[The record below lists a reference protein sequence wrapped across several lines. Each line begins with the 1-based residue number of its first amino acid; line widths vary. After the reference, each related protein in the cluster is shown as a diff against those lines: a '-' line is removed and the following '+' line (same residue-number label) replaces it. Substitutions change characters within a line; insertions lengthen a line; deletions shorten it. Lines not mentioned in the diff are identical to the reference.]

1 MLFLQNN
8 MDIISHI
15 PKDLQNFLLVVIF
28 SLLIGLEQRKHHIE
42 TEFESL
48 FGTDRTITLI
58 GIMGFILYVLMP
70 QNLSLFFAGGLV
82 LTLLLGIYYYN
93 KIKIKNQWGFT
104 SIIIALITYCLAP
117 LVYLQSA
124 WLVMLIVVA
133 ILIFVEL
140 KETLFNFSKKFN
152 RDEFIIL
159 AKFLIIA
166 AIILPLLPHNPL
178 SKEFNISPYQI
189 WLAIVAVSSISYFSY
204 LLKKFVFPNS
214 GIILSA
220 ILGGL
225 YSSTATTIILAK
237 KSKEENNELKISAGI
252 IAATATM
259 YIRILILAFIFNAE
273 IAFILLPYFLVFVI
287 TSAAIIL
294 FLLFKKNMN
303 NDSVLNVENAQNPL
317 EFKTAL
323 IFGLLFSFFA
333 VLTQFV
339 ITRYGDIGVNIL
351 SFIVGVTDI
360 DPYILN
366 LFQKVEGNLTASII
380 FKATIIATASNNLI
394 KMIYAV
400 ILGSPTIKKHV
411 IIGFSTL
418 IIVSIASILI

>member
-1 MLFLQNN
+1 V
-8 MDIISHI
+8 DIISHI
-15 PKDLQNFLLVVIF
+15 PKDLENFLLVVIF

-42 TEFESL
+42 IEFESL

-58 GIMGFILYVLMP
+58 GIMGFILYLLMP
-70 QNLSLFFAGGLV
+70 QNLILFFSGGFV
-82 LTLLLGIYYYN
+82 IAMLLAIYYYN

-117 LVYLQSA
+117 LVYLEPK
-124 WLVMLIVVA
+124 WLVTLIVVT

-166 AIILPLLPHNPL
+166 AIILPLLPHDPI
-178 SKEFNISPYQI
+178 SKGLNISPYQV

-204 LLKKFVFPNS
+204 LLKKFAFPNS

-220 ILGGL
+220 VLGGL

-237 KSKEENNELKISAGI
+237 KSKEDSNAVKISAGI

-259 YIRILILAFIFNAE
+259 YIRILILAFIFNAK
-273 IAFILLPYFLVFVI
+273 IAFILLPYFIAFI
-287 TSAAIIL
+287 AASMIMIL
-294 FLLFKKNMN
+294 FLLFKKNKT
-303 NDSVLNVENAQNPL
+303 NDSVLNVESVQNPL

-333 VLTQFV
+333 VLTNFV
-339 ITRYGDIGVNIL
+339 VAKYGDVGVNVL

-366 LFQKVEGNLTASII
+366 LFQKVEGSLTTDII
-380 FKATIIATASNNLI
+380 FKATIIAAASNNFI
-394 KMIYAV
+394 KMVYAV
-400 ILGSPTIKKHV
+400 VLGNTTIKKHV
-411 IIGFSTL
+411 IIGFSIL
-418 IIVSIASILI
+418 IIISFASVLI

>member
-1 MLFLQNN
+1 

-15 PKDLQNFLLVVIF
+15 PKDLENFLLVVIF

-42 TEFESL
+42 IEFESL

-70 QNLSLFFAGGLV
+70 QNLILFFSGGFV
-82 LTLLLGIYYYN
+82 IAMLLGIYYYN

-117 LVYLQSA
+117 LVYLEPK
-124 WLVMLIVVA
+124 WLVTLIVVT

-166 AIILPLLPHNPL
+166 AIILPLLPHDPI
-178 SKEFNISPYQI
+178 SKGLNISPYQV

-204 LLKKFVFPNS
+204 LLKKFAFPNS

-220 ILGGL
+220 VLGGL

-237 KSKEENNELKISAGI
+237 KSKEDSNAVKISAGI

-259 YIRILILAFIFNAE
+259 YIRILILAFIFNAK
-273 IAFILLPYFLVFVI
+273 IAFILLPYFIAFIVASMI
-287 TSAAIIL
+287 MIL
-294 FLLFKKNMN
+294 FLLFKKNKT
-303 NDSVLNVENAQNPL
+303 NDSVLDVESVQNPL

-323 IFGLLFSFFA
+323 YFGLLFSFFA
-333 VLTQFV
+333 VLTNFV
-339 ITRYGDIGVNIL
+339 VAKYGDIGVNVL

-366 LFQKVEGNLTASII
+366 LFQKVEGSLTADII
-380 FKATIIATASNNLI
+380 FKATIIAAASNNFI

-400 ILGSPTIKKHV
+400 VLGNTTIKKHV
-411 IIGFSTL
+411 IIGFSIL
-418 IIVSIASILI
+418 IIISIASVLI